1 MIGRGKHLLLDRFQA
16 LDLARELGK
25 LLLEMRRLRGERFR
39 WPLRCAVF
47 AASASDGVQGFD
59 SKQRHRGAVKPWSTR
74 RRPDCVAGHVRFEVR
89 RETGKE

>member
-1 MIGRGKHLLLDRFQA
+1 LIGRGKHLLLDRFQA

-39 WPLRCAVF
+39 WR
-47 AASASDGVQGFD
+47 QGFD